1 MEVQHELAIRYND
14 RSPLE
19 NLHCCKLFEILAQ
32 PGVNVFSSVSPEQYR
47 DVRKT
52 IIDVILHTDICQ
64 HPSMVKELELLY
76 EMNSKVFEATTAGQ
90 LGEQEIEVLATTE
103 NKKLVLKVVLHA
115 ADTANPT
122 KPWQIAH
129 DWAYRVLEEYANQ
142 GDQEKKLGIPV
153 QMLNDRE
160 KVNRPNSQIGFIE
173 FIIAPLVVAEV
184 KIFPSWVEA
193 SQLLEQNLKSWE
205 QLWIQESNPSEV
217 ERQKVNERVQ
227 KIVGMLSVAPKLPQ
241 ASSGSKITNRN
252 RRMSLVG

>member
-1 MEVQHELAIRYND
+1 
-14 RSPLE
+14 
-19 NLHCCKLFEILAQ
+19 
-32 PGVNVFSSVSPEQYR
+32 
-47 DVRKT
+47 
-52 IIDVILHTDICQ
+52 
-64 HPSMVKELELLY
+64 
-76 EMNSKVFEATTAGQ
+76 
-90 LGEQEIEVLATTE
+90 
-103 NKKLVLKVVLHA
+103 
-115 ADTANPT
+115 
-122 KPWQIAH
+122 
-129 DWAYRVLEEYANQ
+129 
-142 GDQEKKLGIPV
+142 
-153 QMLNDRE
+153 MLNDRE